1 MIPSSGILKY
11 ESLVKFFDSLIDGT
25 ADLGAA
31 NAAARSEQ
39 FEPSPEEQEIE
50 KAQEAQKIALAHGGF
65 SDIIDFEEAIKKH
78 GTGFHDTHG
87 FGGSLG
93 DMRDMPMKKDKSEK
107 DVDDL
112 EKTATDEA
120 VEEALKGGKGKEDDP
135 ILKVLKAQKEKDAKK
150 REAMK
155 ETTPKTGDAGQ
166 IVSDAK
172 TAYEEEVQPET
183 ATASGSAAIETETVE
198 SAEATTPA
206 DLEEEKEDAEISASP
221 VAPPEPTAATEPQSK
236 DEHTHV
242 KGEL

>member
-1 MIPSSGILKY
+1 M
-11 ESLVKFFDSLIDGT
+11 IDGT

-31 NAAARSEQ
+31 NAAARAEE
-39 FEPSPEEQEIE
+39 FEPSPEEKEIE

-93 DMRDMPMKKDKSEK
+93 DMRDMPMKKDKTEK
-107 DVDDL
+107 NVDEM
-112 EKTATDEA
+112 EKAAVEEA
-120 VEEALKGGKGKEDDP
+120 VEEALKGGNGKEDDP

-183 ATASGSAAIETETVE
+183 ATPSVSAAIETETAD
-198 SAEATTPA
+198 SAEETTAA
-206 DLEEEKEDAEISASP
+206 DLDEEKSIGFISPPRGKSWRDA
-221 VAPPEPTAATEPQSK
+221 
-236 DEHTHV
+236 
-242 KGEL
+242 